1 MRIGAIAGCAALLA
15 AAMPAAA
22 QVTDVRPISGT
33 RLDVVAS
40 GDITRVPDTVS
51 VNVGVSTDA
60 PTAIEAI
67 RLNGGKM
74 DRLRA
79 ALTAA
84 GIAPGDLQTS
94 SVYLEANYRHR
105 ANEEPV
111 FLGYGASHSLNV
123 RFRDAA
129 RAGRIL
135 DTLVQA
141 GATEISGVSFE
152 VSDEAA
158 ALDEARV
165 GALEAAR
172 ARADL
177 YARSLGMRVA
187 RVLAV
192 SESSGF
198 VPGSTRRRV
207 PTRTDMMSNMSFGVE
222 SVAVSLTVSYELE

>member
-1 MRIGAIAGCAALLA
+1 MHIGTIALFAALLGA
-15 AAMPAAA
+15 AIPAVA
-22 QVTDVRPISGT
+22 QVTEVRPISGT
-33 RLDVVAS
+33 RLDVVVS
-40 GDITRVPDTVS
+40 GDITRVPDIVR

-60 PTAIEAI
+60 PSAIEAI
-67 RLNGGKM
+67 RLNGEKM

-94 SVYLEANYRHR
+94 SVHLDANYRHR
-105 ANEEPV
+105 PNEAPV
-111 FLGYGASHSLNV
+111 FLGYGASHSLSV
-123 RFRDAA
+123 LFRDAA

-141 GATEISGVSFE
+141 GATDISGVNFE

-192 SESSGF
+192 SESSGY
-198 VPGSTRRRV
+198 VPASTRRRA
-207 PTRTDMMSNMSFGVE
+207 PTRTDMMSNMAFGVE
-222 SVAVSLTVSYELE
+222 SVAVSLTVSFELE